1 MQKRPA
7 ILIEFAK
14 SESKDKCH
22 LSDETAADK
31 EQLGTFLN
39 HFMLV
44 PGYSTEDVHDTDL
57 GLPEHCQEFMQ
68 DMWRADVK
76 RTVARVAD
84 GEAELEKE
92 PGAVAGNSSL
102 VEVVSD
108 AAEGESFRAEGGDTA
123 ETAEVVFILVCIVVC
138 LVCLVFG
145 GGLAALAVASLSG
158 ENPSFAAFFVCGVLS
173 GLVFFGA
180 FAMAWPVGVAAL
192 VGAIVVGVVFAASSL
207 EKGAKDV
214 KPHQLSALQLA
225 ALSS

>member
-1 MQKRPA
+1 
-7 ILIEFAK
+7 
-14 SESKDKCH
+14 
-22 LSDETAADK
+22 
-31 EQLGTFLN
+31 
-39 HFMLV
+39 MLV
-44 PGYSTEDVHDTDL
+44 PGYSTEDVRDTDL

-76 RTVARVAD
+76 QTVARVAD

-108 AAEGESFRAEGGDTA
+108 AAEGESFRAEGGGTA
-123 ETAEVVFILVCIVVC
+123 ETADFGFILACVFVC
-138 LVCLVFG
+138 LVCVVVGGALVG
-145 GGLAALAVASLSG
+145 GAIASLAG
-158 ENPSFAAFFVCGVLS
+158 PAEDRTFAGFFVCGMLS

-192 VGAIVVGVVFAASSL
+192 VGAIVLGVVFVAASL
-207 EKGAKDV
+207 EDV